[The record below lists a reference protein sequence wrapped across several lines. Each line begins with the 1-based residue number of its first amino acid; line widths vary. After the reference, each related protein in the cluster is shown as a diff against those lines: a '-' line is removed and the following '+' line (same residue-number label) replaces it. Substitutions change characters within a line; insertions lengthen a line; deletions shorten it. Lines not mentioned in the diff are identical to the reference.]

1 MGVAYPGFKDFYA
14 EGGAGASLFTIP
26 HNDGQTLDETL
37 TLFTENSAD
46 LDFLQLATFND
57 FGEGTMFEPTQETG
71 FDYLARVQEFTGV
84 SYTEDDLKRVY
95 RLFTLRKKYAD
106 DGVKQEKLSRAAD
119 HLIMLE
125 VDLATAVMDTVAGV
139 LGPVQLPGMMEAER
153 FTVQSGIETATTSD
167 VGGGTHISGFS
178 TGDLLKYEVEVLT
191 SGDYLAEFRVASESG
206 GKITLADATQTLLA
220 VTIPSTGGSETWRT
234 VSVPMS
240 ITKGEYQWT
249 ISAVEGTV
257 NLNWLHIGPPTSVD
271 IGLPELEVFPTRT
284 SGSFQLESSS
294 VIDDVA
300 IVDAV
305 GRVVR
310 RIVPSKGE
318 QTVNVGIHAL
328 PAGLYHIKVIQSGRT
343 LTRKVIKE

>member
-1 MGVAYPGFKDFYA
+1 
-14 EGGAGASLFTIP
+14 
-26 HNDGQTLDETL
+26 
-37 TLFTENSAD
+37 
-46 LDFLQLATFND
+46 
-57 FGEGTMFEPTQETG
+57 
-71 FDYLARVQEFTGV
+71 
-84 SYTEDDLKRVY
+84 
-95 RLFTLRKKYAD
+95 
-106 DGVKQEKLSRAAD
+106 
-119 HLIMLE
+119 
-125 VDLATAVMDTVAGV
+125 
-139 LGPVQLPGMMEAER
+139 
-153 FTVQSGIETATTSD
+153 
-167 VGGGTHISGFS
+167 
-178 TGDLLKYEVEVLT
+178 
-191 SGDYLAEFRVASESG
+191 
-206 GKITLADATQTLLA
+206 LA